1 MHENRS
7 HPPSGSRRPAV
18 RISAEDFAYLQQLM
32 RKRAGI
38 VLENGKEYLA
48 ETRLAALAIQEGY
61 ETLGSL
67 LESLYTERE
76 SGDLHRQVIE
86 ALAITETSFFR
97 DLHPFEALK
106 RHILPERV
114 AVRRPDRCI
123 NVWSAACSSGQEP
136 YSIAMI
142 IREMFPQLLGGG
154 VRVIASDISQRMLG
168 RARAGRFTQIEI
180 NRGLP
185 APLLVKYFTE
195 VGHDWQVRDELRRM
209 IEFREF
215 NLSTAWPPLPPMD
228 VILLRNVLLYL
239 DVEVRRTVLRQVA
252 RVLRSDGYLVLGGG
266 ETTLT
271 LDEAYEPVQFGK
283 TVCYRLTDAARARL
297 KKAA

>member
-1 MHENRS
+1 MNPDRSNRK
-7 HPPSGSRRPAV
+7 AV
-18 RISAEDFAYLQQLM
+18 TRIGAEDFSYLQQLM

-48 ETRLAALAIQEGY
+48 ETRLAALAIQERY

-106 RHILPERV
+106 RSILPERV
-114 AVRRPDRCI
+114 AGRRPDRCI
-123 NVWSAACSSGQEP
+123 NIWSAACSSGQEP

-142 IREMFPQLLGGG
+142 IRELFPQLLGGG

-168 RARAGRFTQIEI
+168 RARAGRFTQIEV

-185 APLLVKYFTE
+185 APLLVKYFSE
-195 VGHDWQVRDELRRM
+195 IGHDWQVRDELRRM

-215 NLSTAWPPLPPMD
+215 NLAGGWPPLPPMD

-239 DVEVRRTVLRQVA
+239 DVDVRRAVLRQVA
-252 RVLRSDGYLVLGGG
+252 RVMRPDGYLLLGGG

-283 TVCYRLTDAARARL
+283 TVCYRLTESARARM